1 MTGVRAALSATI
13 VCVFTALAVLSRPQ
27 LHAQEKWP
35 SKRVTLVV
43 PVGARPTPNP
53 PAHLLA
59 E

>member
-43 PVGARPTPNP
+43 PV
-53 PAHLLA
+53 
-59 E
+59 